1 MYNFAKRVL
10 SSKAKVLFYV
20 LLCCCEV
27 GVWENEKK
35 WECSNAKKKR
45 KTHTQTDRQT
55 KKVEEN
61 QRSRE
66 ESEKH
71 Q

>member
-35 WECSNAKKKR
+35 SENVAMQKR
-45 KTHTQTDRQT
+45 KEKHTDRQT
-55 KKVEEN
+55 DKQK
-61 QRSRE
+61 SRR
-66 ESEKH
+66 ESK
-71 Q
+71 

>member
-35 WECSNAKKKR
+35 VR
-45 KTHTQTDRQT
+45 M
-55 KKVEEN
+55 
-61 QRSRE
+61 
-66 ESEKH
+66 
-71 Q
+71 